1 MRKSTLLLLAAA
13 LTLCTATGAKTVTPA
28 EARAIAAGYV
38 NLAPQTDAARQTLK
52 VKAATGGMAD
62 IYVFNDARGEGFVL
76 IPGDD
81 CVGSVLGYSHSGS
94 IDSDNLPPAL
104 SAWLSL
110 TAANIAAAQGSQLPV
125 APRQALAV
133 EGTTVEPLLTTTWN
147 QTAPYNNYTPT
158 VSGRSTYTGCVQTA
172 LAQIMNYHEW
182 PATGTGTIT
191 HSVPNCDQKT
201 LTYDLTQS
209 AYDWNAMLDTYVR
222 GQYTTAQG
230 NAVALLMRDLGA
242 VMHASYSAT
251 ATGAYETDAP
261 NALGE
266 HFSYEAHVYAH
277 DVLGREWY
285 TRLLDELRAA
295 RPVMICGETSDAAH
309 AFVADGFD
317 ADGYLHINWGWGGY
331 GDGYFRM
338 GHLGDTEDYRYA
350 HRMVTLTPDR
360 SGAAFVERQNDLY
373 YGAIGIYDPVYSE
386 KEEYTVQLA
395 QTSTRTA
402 VSLSVYVLYLSMDY
416 DHPFNG
422 KVRLGLYDVET
433 GEYVTSLGEAQT
445 ATITNTPPSDNGYA
459 QPWFD
464 LSRQTLAALP
474 DGHYRVKVESCNTRR
489 DGTFFDEWVQ
499 GRPDT
504 GVYSL
509 ALKKT
514 STAATFYYIDDLNV
528 SDVQATLT
536 PAASSVILGNTL
548 STAVRLE
555 QTSPLRFE
563 GTVRFNCTDLESG
576 SEEAFARTDTL
587 LIYPGEVAKANYD
600 LPITSKHFQTGHRY
614 RITVSGQI
622 YDETIT
628 PMTIADAPVIYVGD
642 ATGISSLDAATDATA
657 TPEYYDLTGR
667 RLATPAQGVTIV
679 RQGSKTAKR
688 VVK

>member
-13 LTLCTATGAKTVTPA
+13 LTLSTAAQAKTVTPA

-38 NLAPQTDAARQTLK
+38 TLAPQTSADRQTLR
-52 VKAATGGMAD
+52 VKAATGAMAD
-62 IYVFNDARGEGFVL
+62 IYVFNDARGQGFVL

-94 IDSDNLPPAL
+94 VDTGNLPPAL

-110 TAANIAAAQGSQLPV
+110 TAADIAAAQRSDLPV
-125 APRQALAV
+125 VPRRALAV
-133 EGTTVEPLLTTTWN
+133 EGTVEPLLTTTWN

-158 VSGRSTYTGCVQTA
+158 ISGRSTYTGCVQTA

-182 PATGTGTIT
+182 PATGTGTVT
-191 HSVPNCDQKT
+191 HSVPNCDQKSV
-201 LTYDLTQS
+201 TYDLSQS
-209 AYDWNAMLDTYVR
+209 SYDWNAMLDTYVS
-222 GQYTTAQG
+222 GQYTTTQG
-230 NAVALLMRDLGA
+230 NAVAKLMRDLGA
-242 VMHASYSAT
+242 VMHASYLST

-266 HFSYEAHVYAH
+266 HFSYDAHVYAH

-309 AFVADGFD
+309 AFVADGYD

-360 SGAAFVERQNDLY
+360 SGAAFTERQNDLY

-386 KEEYTVQLA
+386 KEEYTVQLGSA
-395 QTSTRTA
+395 STSTA

-416 DHPFNG
+416 EHPFNG
-422 KVRLGLYDVET
+422 QVRLGLYDADS

-445 ATITNTPPSDNGYA
+445 ATITNTPPSTNGYA

-464 LSRQTLAALP
+464 LSRKTLAALP

-489 DGTFFDEWVQ
+489 DGTSFGEWVI

-514 STAATFYYIDDLNV
+514 STTATFYYIDDLNV
-528 SDVQATLT
+528 TDVQATLT
-536 PAASSVILGNTL
+536 PAASSVILGKTL
-548 STAVRLE
+548 ATAVRLE
-555 QTSPLRFE
+555 QTSPWRFE
-563 GTVRFNCTDLESG
+563 GTVRFNCTDLETG
-576 SEEAFARTDTL
+576 NEEAFARTDTL

-600 LPITSKHFQTGHRY
+600 LPVTSKHFQAGHRY

-622 YDETIT
+622 YDETIS
-628 PMTIADAPVIYVGD
+628 PMTVADAPVIYVGD
-642 ATGISSLDAATDATA
+642 ATGISSVSASDASAAPA
-657 TPEYYDLTGR
+657 YYDLTGR
-667 RLATPAQGVTIV
+667 RLSAPACGVVIV
-679 RQGSKTAKR
+679 RQGGETSKR
-688 VVK
+688 VGK

>member
-1 MRKSTLLLLAAA
+1 M
-13 LTLCTATGAKTVTPA
+13 
-28 EARAIAAGYV
+28 
-38 NLAPQTDAARQTLK
+38 
-52 VKAATGGMAD
+52 
-62 IYVFNDARGEGFVL
+62 
-76 IPGDD
+76 
-81 CVGSVLGYSHSGS
+81 
-94 IDSDNLPPAL
+94 
-104 SAWLSL
+104 
-110 TAANIAAAQGSQLPV
+110 
-125 APRQALAV
+125 
-133 EGTTVEPLLTTTWN
+133 
-147 QTAPYNNYTPT
+147 
-158 VSGRSTYTGCVQTA
+158 
-172 LAQIMNYHEW
+172 
-182 PATGTGTIT
+182 
-191 HSVPNCDQKT
+191 
-201 LTYDLTQS
+201 
-209 AYDWNAMLDTYVR
+209 
-222 GQYTTAQG
+222 
-230 NAVALLMRDLGA
+230 
-242 VMHASYSAT
+242 
-251 ATGAYETDAP
+251 
-261 NALGE
+261 
-266 HFSYEAHVYAH
+266 
-277 DVLGREWY
+277 
-285 TRLLDELRAA
+285 
-295 RPVMICGETSDAAH
+295 
-309 AFVADGFD
+309 
-317 ADGYLHINWGWGGY
+317 
-331 GDGYFRM
+331 
-338 GHLGDTEDYRYA
+338 
-350 HRMVTLTPDR
+350 
-360 SGAAFVERQNDLY
+360 
-373 YGAIGIYDPVYSE
+373 
-386 KEEYTVQLA
+386 
-395 QTSTRTA
+395 
-402 VSLSVYVLYLSMDY
+402 
-416 DHPFNG
+416 
-422 KVRLGLYDVET
+422 ET

-600 LPITSKHFQTGHRY
+600 LPITSKHFQAGHRY

-628 PMTIADAPVIYVGD
+628 PMTVADAPVIYVGD
-642 ATGISSLDAATDATA
+642 ATGISSLDAATDATT